1 MGEGGRE
8 WGEKYSERWFAVS
21 DVDIGA
27 VAGVS
32 LKENQGC
39 SRDVAGWK

>member
-1 MGEGGRE
+1 MGEGRGNG
-8 WGEKYSERWFAVS
+8 GEKYSERWFAVS

-39 SRDVAGWK
+39 SRGGAGWK